1 MSIIRCPE
9 CGKKVSDRARTCPS
23 CGVDIAGSI
32 VVCPVCGTTRFPEVE
47 QCPKCAAKA
56 RKRIKFKHFSISR
69 TSLVLFPL
77 LLIVTAL
84 VIGGYYWMRNQSE
97 RQAYESAMES
107 PLPPILR
114 AYLDKHGSYAPDEHL
129 NAVNSIL
136 QQHDAM
142 TSAWEKAIAHP
153 SKTALQAFMLNF
165 PKSVYVT
172 EAKAVIDSL
181 DWLEVTKSPTLE
193 AYRSYIDNH
202 PSGAYI
208 DEARQSYS
216 ELFSTT
222 ISAADSSL
230 VVRSLQS
237 YCDAISSSDE
247 EGVRAV
253 FTARIESF
261 LGKLNSTRS
270 DVVAYMKRLHA
281 PKDVRS
287 VVMKPLGQWHI
298 AKEQVEGRVYFIVR
312 FSADLK
318 IERKDRTKFT
328 FLTYKVTSRLNANGK
343 IVSLD
348 MDLKE

>member
-1 MSIIRCPE
+1 MSIIKCPE

-23 CGVDIAGSI
+23 CGVDIAGNI
-32 VVCPVCGTTRFPEVE
+32 VVCPVCGTTRFPDVE
-47 QCPKCAAKA
+47 LCPRCAAKA
-56 RKRIKFKHFSISR
+56 KKRIKFKHFSISR
-69 TSLVLFPL
+69 ASLVLFPL
-77 LLIVTAL
+77 LLIAIAL
-84 VIGGYYWMRNQSE
+84 IVGGYYWMRNQSE
-97 RQAYESAMES
+97 QQAYESAMES

-114 AYLDKHGSYAPDEHL
+114 AYLDKHGSYAPEEHL
-129 NAVNSIL
+129 KAVNSIL
-136 QQHDAM
+136 QQHDTM
-142 TSAWEKAIAHP
+142 TAAWEKAIAHP
-153 SKTALQAFMLNF
+153 SKSSLQSFILKF
-165 PKSVYVT
+165 PESVYVT

-193 AYRSYIDNH
+193 SYRNYIDNH

-247 EGVRAV
+247 EGVKSV

-261 LGKLNSTRS
+261 LNKANSTRS

-287 VVMKPLGQWHI
+287 VVMSPIGQWHI
-298 AKEQVEGRVYFIVR
+298 TKEQVEGKVRFLVR

-318 IERKDRTKFT
+318 IERTDRTKFT
-328 FLTYKVTSRLNANGK
+328 FLTYQVTSRLNANGK